1 LIPKNT
7 HKHRSSHFGSFH
19 LYTVVETV
27 SVRPDWVLE
36 MFLKNGLNWEDHVKK
51 FLLAC
56 SGALLLTA
64 ACNQSGPGGSTPGS
78 GGSSGGTTSGAAGA
92 NSPGSGGNS
101 NPGTAGTVGTG
112 GSSNP
117 GSGGNSNPGSGGN
130 SNPGT
135 AGNSNPGTA
144 GNSNPGTAGSSNPGT
159 AGSSNPGTAG
169 SSGATGTGGRGGT
182 TGTGGSGTGGSGTG
196 GRGGTTG
203 TGGSGTGGSGTGGSG
218 TGGSGTGGAGG
229 CGLTPDCIVGTAP
242 NGLDGYYWEMTPS
255 GSTAL
260 SGTNYPFNAPN
271 TSTCASGAS
280 WDTTGYINTRPVINV
295 KGTTGQ
301 KYTIHINV
309 RGVAGTRC
317 YEQGTALSTTQWV
330 DNGPN
335 NGWYAGGKQYNDSI
349 WNTAEIRVAPK
360 VTGQPMQ
367 TLNSGYDIYFANA
380 SPNTNPSAA
389 GTAQWWCQREATY
402 EIGYDATFPVMGGG
416 TITLVIHD
424 SNCRTLGNCGPTLS
438 QQTCDT
444 SMSRTISMSGVSP
457 APTNFTQ
464 PRTYTLSGTTYEVQ
478 WLWIDVTSVTSP

>member
-1 LIPKNT
+1 
-7 HKHRSSHFGSFH
+7 
-19 LYTVVETV
+19 
-27 SVRPDWVLE
+27 

-51 FLLAC
+51 LLLAC
-56 SGALLLTA
+56 SGAFLLAA
-64 ACNQSGPGGSTPGS
+64 ACGQSGPGGTSPGS
-78 GGSSGGTTSGAAGA
+78 AGSSGGNTSGAAGA
-92 NSPGSGGNS
+92 DSPGTGGS
-101 NPGTAGTVGTG
+101 NTGTAGTVG
-112 GSSNP
+112 
-117 GSGGNSNPGSGGN
+117 SGGNTNTGTAGSNTGSAGN
-130 SNPGT
+130 TNTGT
-135 AGNSNPGTA
+135 AGNGNQGSA
-144 GNSNPGTAGSSNPGT
+144 GNGNQGSAGNGNQGS
-159 AGSSNPGTAG
+159 AGNGSQGSAG
-169 SSGATGTGGRGGT
+169 SSGATGTGGRGGTTGAGGTAGSGTGTGGRGGTTGTGGTAGSGTGTGGRGGT
-182 TGTGGSGTGGSGTG
+182 TGTGGSGTGGG
-196 GRGGTTG
+196 
-203 TGGSGTGGSGTGGSG
+203 
-218 TGGSGTGGAGG
+218 GG

-271 TSTCASGAS
+271 TSACPSGAS
-280 WDTTGYINTRPVINV
+280 WDTAGYIKTNPVINV

-309 RGVAGTRC
+309 RGVSGTRC
-317 YEQGTALSTTQWV
+317 YEQGTPLSTTQWV
-330 DNGPN
+330 DNGAN

-360 VTGQPMQ
+360 VAGQPMQ

-380 SPNTNPSAA
+380 SPNSNPSAA

-402 EIGYDATFPVMGGG
+402 EMGYDATFPVMGGG

-444 SMSRTISMSGVSP
+444 SASRTISMSGVSP

-464 PRTYTLSGTTYEVQ
+464 PRTFTLSGTTYEVQ